1 MVGRVALGDVSNN
14 FGQVEPRKVAD
25 KAVVGG
31 KKGFEEQKENNNIG
45 QKSRLQN
52 VELSRGRRMV
62 ALGRRMLGGPVL
74 GEVETGRRVDRH
86 LLQVPRVGVEE
97 ITIDDDD
104 ECMEVEVEEN
114 NSNDFEY
121 SGSIF
126 AHLKSTERSTVVN
139 KKHPP
144 HVRRTLVDWLR
155 EVQDDWEEINIDTLF
170 LAVNLLDRYLATK
183 QGAGTSTS
191 NLQLVGVTALLVACK
206 VEEVNVP
213 EVAQFAWVTDDTYSA
228 RQIKA
233 MEQRMLEALNWN
245 VTPVLSTN
253 FLSLVFR
260 NLEVDDPEH
269 AERALGHLKQGLL
282 DPEVSSML
290 PSLQAGAAIYL
301 STHPSTGPILA
312 RVANACRCQS
322 IEVLAAAQKMRRNTS
337 QP

>member
-14 FGQVEPRKVAD
+14 FGQLEPRKVAD

-31 KKGFEEQKENNNIG
+31 KKGLEEQKENNN
-45 QKSRLQN
+45 RLQK

-62 ALGRRMLGGPVL
+62 ALGRRMLGEPVL
-74 GEVETGRRVDRH
+74 GEVETGRRLDRH

-126 AHLKSTERSTVVN
+126 AHLKSTERSTLVN

-170 LAVNLLDRYLATK
+170 LAVNLLDRYLVTK

-301 STHPSTGPILA
+301 STNPSTGPILA